1 MKFNLKVIMTQGYVI
16 KSTGSWY
23 EVRLDT
29 GDIISARLKGKFR
42 IKGIRTTNPITVGDQ
57 VMILNSDEDEAVITE
72 LIPRKNYLI
81 RKATNLSKES
91 HIIASNID
99 QIVVVLTVAM
109 PRTPLGFVDRVLA
122 TAEAYGIPVILA
134 FNKVDIYEEKEE
146 IRFDELIGIYG
157 PIGYKML
164 ATSAET
170 EKGLPELKELMKD
183 KTTLFTGQSGVG
195 KSSLI
200 NALDNALELWVDEIS
215 DYNDKGRHT
224 TTFAEMHFTDFGAR
238 LIDTPGLRSFG
249 MIDMDKEHLAHYFI
263 EMKKYLGECKFN
275 NCVHINEPGCAIK
288 IALEAG
294 DISENRYNNYLMMY
308 NDDDLKIKY
317 R

>member
-1 MKFNLKVIMTQGYVI
+1 MEQGYVT

-23 EVRLDT
+23 EVRLDN
-29 GDIISARLKGKFR
+29 GDFIDARLKGKFR

-57 VMILNSDEDEAVITE
+57 VIVLNSDEDEAVITE

-134 FNKVDIYEEKEE
+134 FNKVDIYEEKDED
-146 IRFDELIGIYG
+146 RFDELIGTYG

-164 ATSAET
+164 ATSAIT
-170 EKGLPELKELMKD
+170 NKGVEELKELMKD

-200 NALDNALELWVDEIS
+200 NALDSELDLWVEEIS
-215 DYNDKGRHT
+215 EYNDKGRHT

-238 LIDTPGLRSFG
+238 LIDSPGLRSFG

-263 EMKKYLGECKFN
+263 EMKNFLGECKFN

-288 IALEAG
+288 KALEAG
-294 DISENRYNNYLMMY
+294 EIAETRYNNYVMMF
-308 NDDDLKIKY
+308 NDDDLKVKY

>member
-1 MKFNLKVIMTQGYVI
+1 MTQGYVI

-23 EVRLDT
+23 EVRMDNGDT
-29 GDIISARLKGKFR
+29 ISARLKGKFR

-57 VMILNSDEDEAVITE
+57 VMVLNSDEDEAVITE

-99 QIVVVLTVAM
+99 QIVVVLTVVM

-134 FNKVDIYEEKEE
+134 FNKVDIYEEKDED
-146 IRFDELIGIYG
+146 RFDELIGIYG
-157 PIGYKML
+157 PIGYEML
-164 ATSAET
+164 STSAET
-170 EKGLPELKELMKD
+170 GTGVNALKELMKD

-200 NALDNALELWVDEIS
+200 NALDSDLELWVDEIS
-215 DYNDKGRHT
+215 EYNDKGRHT

-249 MIDMDKEHLAHYFI
+249 MIDIDKEHLAHYFI
-263 EMKKYLGECKFN
+263 EMKKFLGDCKFN

-288 IALEAG
+288 SALEAG
-294 DISENRYNNYLMMY
+294 EISENRYNNYLMMY
-308 NDDDLKIKY
+308 NDDDLKVKY
-317 R
+317 K

>member
-1 MKFNLKVIMTQGYVI
+1 MAKGYVT

-23 EVRLDT
+23 HVRLES
-29 GDIISARLKGKFR
+29 GEFINARLKGKFR
-42 IKGIRTTNPITVGDQ
+42 TKGIRTTNPITVGD
-57 VMILNSDEDEAVITE
+57 VVEVLNSEEDEAVISE
-72 LIPRKNYLI
+72 LEPRKNYLI
-81 RKATNLSKES
+81 RKSTNLSKES

-122 TAEAYGIPVILA
+122 TAEAYDIPVILA
-134 FNKVDIYEEKEE
+134 FNKVDIYSPTDED
-146 IRFDELIGIYG
+146 RFDELIGIYG

-164 ATSAET
+164 ATSAIT
-170 EKGLPELKELMKD
+170 NKGIAELREMMKD

-200 NALDNALELWVDEIS
+200 NALDANLDLWVDEIS
-215 DYNDKGRHT
+215 DYNDKGKHT

-238 LIDTPGLRSFG
+238 LIDSPGLRSFG
-249 MIDMDKEHLAHYFI
+249 MIDIDKEHLAHYFK
-263 EMKKYLGECKFN
+263 EMERFLGECKFN

-288 IALEAG
+288 KAIERG
-294 DISENRYNNYLMMY
+294 DISESRYRNYLMMF
-308 NDDDLKIKY
+308 NDEDLKIKY
-317 R
+317 KN

>member
-1 MKFNLKVIMTQGYVI
+1 MKFIQKLIMTQGYVI

-23 EVRLDT
+23 QVRLDN
-29 GDIISARLKGKFR
+29 GDTIEARLKGKFR
-42 IKGIRTTNPITVGDQ
+42 MKGIRSTNPITVGDQ
-57 VMILNSDEDEAVITE
+57 VMIKNSDEDDAVITE

-81 RKATNLSKES
+81 RKSVNLSKES

-99 QIVVVLTVAM
+99 QIVVVVTVAM
-109 PRTPLGFVDRVLA
+109 PRTPLGFLDRVLV
-122 TAEAYGIPVILA
+122 TAQAYDIPVILA

-146 IRFDELIGIYG
+146 DRFDELIGIYG

-164 ATSAET
+164 ATSAVT
-170 EKGLPELKELMKD
+170 EKGIPELKELMKD

-195 KSSLI
+195 KSSLV
-200 NALDNALELWVDEIS
+200 NALDNDLELWVDEIS
-215 DYNDKGRHT
+215 DYNEKGRHT

-238 LIDTPGLRSFG
+238 LIDTPGLKNFG

-263 EMKKYLGECKFN
+263 EMEKYLGECKFN

-288 IALEAG
+288 KALEAG
-294 DISENRYNNYLMMY
+294 DISESRYNNYLMLY
-308 NDDDLKIKY
+308 NDEDLQVKY

>member
-1 MKFNLKVIMTQGYVI
+1 MHGYLQQFMARGYVT

-23 EVRLDT
+23 EVRLEN
-29 GDIISARLKGKFR
+29 GDFIDARLKGKFR
-42 IKGIRTTNPITVGDQ
+42 IKGIRTTNPITVGD
-57 VMILNSDEDEAVITE
+57 VVEVLNSTEDEAVISE

-99 QIVVVLTVAM
+99 QIVVVLTVVM

-122 TAEAYGIPVILA
+122 TAAAYDIPVILA
-134 FNKVDIYEEKEE
+134 FNKVDLYKEKDET
-146 IRFDELIGIYG
+146 RFDEMIGIYG

-164 ATSAET
+164 ATSAIT
-170 EKGLPELKELMKD
+170 MKGVEDLKTLMKD

-200 NALDNALELWVDEIS
+200 NALDSELDLWVEEVS
-215 DYNDKGRHT
+215 EYNDKGRHT

-238 LIDTPGLRSFG
+238 LIDSPGLRSFG
-249 MIDMDKEHLAHYFI
+249 MIDMDKEHLAHYFP
-263 EMKKYLGECKFN
+263 EMEQHLGSCKFN
-275 NCVHINEPGCAIK
+275 NCVHINEPGCEIK
-288 IALEAG
+288 KALEKG
-294 DISENRYNNYLMMY
+294 EISQSRYNNYLMMF
-308 NDDDLKIKY
+308 NDDDLKVKY

>member
-1 MKFNLKVIMTQGYVI
+1 MAKGYVT

-23 EVRLDT
+23 HIHLDN
-29 GDIISARLKGKFR
+29 GEDIVARLQGKFR
-42 IKGIRTTNPITVGDQ
+42 TKGIRSTNPITVGD
-57 VMILNSDEDEAVITE
+57 VVEVKNSEGEEAVITE
-72 LIPRKNYLI
+72 LEPRKNYLI
-81 RKATNLSKES
+81 RKSTNLSKES

-99 QIVVVLTVAM
+99 QIVLVLTVVM

-122 TAEAYGIPVILA
+122 TAEAYDIPVILA
-134 FNKVDIYEEKEE
+134 FNKVDIYDDPDED
-146 IRFDELIGIYG
+146 RFDDLIGIYG

-164 ATSAET
+164 ATSAVT
-170 EKGLPELKELMKD
+170 LKGIPELREMMKN

-200 NALDNALELWVDEIS
+200 NALDNSLDLWVDEIS
-215 DYNDKGRHT
+215 DYNEKGKHT
-224 TTFAEMHFTDFGAR
+224 TTFAEMHFTNFGAR

-249 MIDMDKEHLAHYFI
+249 MIDINKDHLAHYFR

-288 IALEAG
+288 KALEAG
-294 DISENRYNNYLMMY
+294 EISESRYQNYLMMFH
-308 NDDDLKIKY
+308 DDDLKVKY
-317 R
+317 K

>member
-1 MKFNLKVIMTQGYVI
+1 MAQGYVT

-23 EVRLDT
+23 EVRLDN
-29 GDIISARLKGKFR
+29 GDFINARLQGKFR

-57 VMILNSDEDEAVITE
+57 VVVMNPEDEEQAVITE

-91 HIIASNID
+91 HIIASNVD
-99 QIVVVLTVAM
+99 QIVVVMTVAM

-122 TAEAYGIPVILA
+122 TAEAYEIPVILA
-134 FNKVDIYEEKEE
+134 FNKVDIYNDQDED
-146 IRFDELIGIYG
+146 RFDELIGIYG

-164 ATSAET
+164 ATSAIT
-170 EKGLPELKELMKD
+170 EKGIPELKEMMKG

-200 NALDNALELWVDEIS
+200 NALDSELDLWVEEIS
-215 DYNDKGRHT
+215 DYNEKGRHT

-238 LIDTPGLRSFG
+238 LIDSPGLKSFG
-249 MIDMDKEHLAHYFI
+249 MIDIDKEHLAHYFI
-263 EMKKYLGECKFN
+263 EMKNYLGECKFN
-275 NCVHINEPGCAIK
+275 NCVHIKEPGCAVK
-288 IALEAG
+288 KALENG
-294 DISENRYNNYLMMY
+294 EISESRYNNYLMLY
-308 NDDDLKIKY
+308 NDDDLKVKY

>member
-1 MKFNLKVIMTQGYVI
+1 MAQGYVT

-23 EVRLDT
+23 EVRLEN
-29 GDIISARLKGKFR
+29 GDFIDARLKGKFR

-57 VMILNSDEDEAVITE
+57 VIILNSDEDQAVITE

-109 PRTPLGFVDRVLA
+109 PRTPLGFIDRVLA
-122 TAEAYGIPVILA
+122 TAEAYEIPVILA
-134 FNKVDIYEEKEE
+134 FNKVDIYEEADED
-146 IRFDELIGIYG
+146 RFDELIGIYG
-157 PIGYKML
+157 PIRYKML
-164 ATSAET
+164 ATSAIT
-170 EKGLPELKELMKD
+170 EKGIPELKELMKD

-200 NALDNALELWVDEIS
+200 NTLDSELDLWVDEIS

-238 LIDTPGLRSFG
+238 LIDSPGLRSFG

-263 EMKKYLGECKFN
+263 EMKNYLGECKFN

-288 IALEAG
+288 KALESG
-294 DISENRYNNYLMMY
+294 EISESRYNNYLMMF
-308 NDDDLKIKY
+308 NDDDLKVKY
-317 R
+317 K

>member
-1 MKFNLKVIMTQGYVI
+1 MARGYVT

-23 EVRLDT
+23 EIRLDN
-29 GDIISARLKGKFR
+29 GEFIDARLKGKFR
-42 IKGIRTTNPITVGDQ
+42 MKGIRTTNPITVGDIVE
-57 VMILNSDEDEAVITE
+57 VMNSEEDEAVITE
-72 LIPRKNYLI
+72 LIPRTNYLI

-99 QIVVVLTVAM
+99 QIVIVLTVAM

-122 TAEAYGIPVILA
+122 TAEAYDIPVILA
-134 FNKVDIYEEKEE
+134 FNKVDIYKEKEE
-146 IRFDELIGIYG
+146 DRFDEMIGIYG

-164 ATSAET
+164 ATSAIT
-170 EKGLPELKELMKD
+170 SKGIPELRELMKD

-200 NALDNALELWVDEIS
+200 NALDGELDLWVDDIS
-215 DYNDKGRHT
+215 EYNDKGRHT

-238 LIDTPGLRSFG
+238 LIDSPGLRSFG

-263 EMKKYLGECKFN
+263 EMKQFLGECKFN

-288 IALEAG
+288 NALESG
-294 DISENRYNNYLMMY
+294 KISQSRYNNYLMMF
-308 NDDDLKIKY
+308 NDEDLKQKY
-317 R
+317 

>member
-1 MKFNLKVIMTQGYVI
+1 MAQGYVT

-23 EVRLDT
+23 EVRLDN
-29 GDIISARLKGKFR
+29 GDFIDARLKGKFR

-57 VMILNSDEDEAVITE
+57 VVVLNSEEDEAVITE

-122 TAEAYGIPVILA
+122 TAEAYEIPVILA
-134 FNKVDIYEEKEE
+134 FNKVDIYEEQDEE
-146 IRFDELIGIYG
+146 RFDELIGIYG

-164 ATSAET
+164 ATSAIT
-170 EKGLPELKELMKD
+170 EKGIPELKKLMKD

-200 NALDNALELWVDEIS
+200 NTLDSELDLWVDDIS

-238 LIDTPGLRSFG
+238 LIDSPGLKSFG

-263 EMKKYLGECKFN
+263 EMKNYLGDCKFN

-288 IALEAG
+288 KALETG
-294 DISENRYNNYLMMY
+294 EISESRYNNYLMMF
-308 NDDDLKIKY
+308 NDDDLKVKY

>member
-1 MKFNLKVIMTQGYVI
+1 MTGVVT

-23 EVRLDT
+23 EVRLDN
-29 GDIISARLKGKFR
+29 GDFIDARLKGKFR

-57 VMILNSDEDEAVITE
+57 VVVLNSEEEDAVITE

-122 TAEAYGIPVILA
+122 TAEAYDIPVVLA

-146 IRFDELIGIYG
+146 DRFDELIGIYG

-164 ATSAET
+164 ATSAIT
-170 EKGLPELKELMKD
+170 GKGIEELKDLMKD

-200 NALDNALELWVDEIS
+200 NALDSELDLWVDDVS
-215 DYNDKGRHT
+215 DYNDKGKHT

-238 LIDTPGLRSFG
+238 LIDSPGLRSFG

-263 EMKKYLGECKFN
+263 EMKHYLGDCKFN

-288 IALEAG
+288 SALEEG
-294 DISENRYNNYLMMY
+294 KISQSRYNNYEMMF
-308 NDDDLKIKY
+308 NDDDLKVKY

>member
-170 EKGLPELKELMKD
+170 GKGLPELKELMKD

>member
-1 MKFNLKVIMTQGYVI
+1 MAKGYVR

-23 EVRLDT
+23 HMHLDN
-29 GDIISARLKGKFR
+29 GEDIVARLQGKFR
-42 IKGIRTTNPITVGDQ
+42 TKGIRSTNPITVGD
-57 VMILNSDEDEAVITE
+57 VVEVKNSEGEEAVITE
-72 LIPRKNYLI
+72 LEPRKNYLI
-81 RKATNLSKES
+81 RKSTNLSKES

-99 QIVVVLTVAM
+99 QIVLVLTVVM

-122 TAEAYGIPVILA
+122 TAEAYDIPVILA
-134 FNKVDIYEEKEE
+134 FNKVDIYDDADED
-146 IRFDELIGIYG
+146 RFDDLIGIYG

-164 ATSAET
+164 ATSAVT
-170 EKGLPELKELMKD
+170 LKGIPELREMMKN

-200 NALDNALELWVDEIS
+200 NALDNSLDLWVDEIS
-215 DYNDKGRHT
+215 DYNEKGKHT
-224 TTFAEMHFTDFGAR
+224 TTFAEMHFTNFGAR

-249 MIDMDKEHLAHYFI
+249 MIDINKDHLAHYFR

-288 IALEAG
+288 KALEAG
-294 DISENRYNNYLMMY
+294 EISESRYQNYLMMFH
-308 NDDDLKIKY
+308 DDDLKVKY
-317 R
+317 K

>member
-1 MKFNLKVIMTQGYVI
+1 MARGYVT

-23 EVRLDT
+23 EIRLENGEFID
-29 GDIISARLKGKFR
+29 ARLKGKFR
-42 IKGIRTTNPITVGDQ
+42 MKGIRTTNPITVGDIVEVINNNEEQ
-57 VMILNSDEDEAVITE
+57 EQAVITA
-72 LIPRKNYLI
+72 LVPRKNYLI
-81 RKATNLSKES
+81 RKATKLSKES

-99 QIVVVLTVAM
+99 QIAVVLTVAM

-122 TAEAYGIPVILA
+122 TAEAYDIPVILV
-134 FNKVDIYEEKEE
+134 FNKVDIYQEKDED
-146 IRFDELIGIYG
+146 RFDELLAIYG

-164 ATSAET
+164 ATSAIT
-170 EKGLPELKELMKD
+170 HKGVKELKALMQD

-200 NALDNALELWVDEIS
+200 NNLDNTLDLWVEEIS

-238 LIDTPGLRSFG
+238 LIDSPGLRSFG
-249 MIDMDKEHLAHYFI
+249 MIDIDKAHLAHYFL
-263 EMKKYLGECKFN
+263 EMKAHLGECKFN

-288 IALEAG
+288 QAVASG
-294 DISENRYNNYLMMY
+294 AISESRYNNYLMMF
-308 NDDDLKIKY
+308 NDEDLKQKY
-317 R
+317 

>member
-1 MKFNLKVIMTQGYVI
+1 MARGYVT

-23 EVRLDT
+23 EIRLDN
-29 GDIISARLKGKFR
+29 GEFINARLKGKFR
-42 IKGIRTTNPITVGDQ
+42 TKGIRTTNPITVGDI
-57 VMILNSDEDEAVITE
+57 VEVLNSEEDEAVITE
-72 LIPRKNYLI
+72 LIPRTNYLI

-91 HIIASNID
+91 HIIASNVD
-99 QIVVVLTVAM
+99 QIVVVMTVAM

-122 TAEAYGIPVILA
+122 TAEAYNIPVLLV
-134 FNKVDIYEEKEE
+134 FNKIDIYGEKEE
-146 IRFDELIGIYG
+146 ERFDEMIGIYG

-164 ATSAET
+164 ATSAIT
-170 EKGLPELKELMKD
+170 EKGIPELREMIKG

-200 NALDNALELWVDEIS
+200 NTLDGELDLWVDDIS
-215 DYNDKGRHT
+215 EYNDKGRHT

-249 MIDMDKEHLAHYFI
+249 MIDMDKEHLAHYFR
-263 EMKKYLGECKFN
+263 EMKAYLGECKFN

-288 IALEAG
+288 SAIEEG
-294 DISENRYNNYLMMY
+294 KISESRYNNYLMMF
-308 NDDDLKIKY
+308 NDEDLKVKY
-317 R
+317 K

>member
-1 MKFNLKVIMTQGYVI
+1 MAQGYVI

-23 EVRLDT
+23 EVRLDS
-29 GDIISARLKGKFR
+29 GEVIDARLKGKFR

-57 VMILNSDEDEAVITE
+57 VVVLNSEEDEAVITD

-134 FNKVDIYEEKEE
+134 FNKVDIYEEKDEN
-146 IRFDELIGIYG
+146 RFDELIEIYG
-157 PIGYKML
+157 PIGYTML
-164 ATSAET
+164 ATSAVT
-170 EKGLPELKELMKD
+170 LKGIEDLKRLMKD

-200 NALDNALELWVDEIS
+200 NALDEDLDLWVDEIS

-238 LIDTPGLRSFG
+238 LIDSPGLRSFG

-288 IALEAG
+288 NALEAG
-294 DISENRYNNYLMMY
+294 EISSSRYNNYLMMF
-308 NDDDLKIKY
+308 NDDDLTVKY